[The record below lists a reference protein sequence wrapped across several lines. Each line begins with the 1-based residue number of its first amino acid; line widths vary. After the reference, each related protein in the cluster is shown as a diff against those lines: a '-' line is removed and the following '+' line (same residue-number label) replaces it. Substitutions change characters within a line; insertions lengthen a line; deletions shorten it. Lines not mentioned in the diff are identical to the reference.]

1 MRRTLLLA
9 TLALTGCSDQGFTSF
24 DIVDVF
30 RQNPPD
36 EVDILM
42 VVDDSCSMGPYQ
54 ETLGANFDQFI
65 SWFIEADVDYQI
77 GVVTTDII
85 DERKAGLIQGQI
97 ITTDTPNA
105 AVAFGEIVNVG
116 IDGAGYET
124 GLEAARMALSDPM
137 LATANAGFIRDDA
150 SLSIIFV
157 SDEQDGSPD
166 GVNDYINDFVAVKGA
181 RNRDVFNASALVV
194 SDLGQCTGDAALQ
207 STEGTRY
214 MDVALQT
221 GGVVGN
227 LCESDFESI
236 VFDLSLAS
244 TRLQNIYYLR
254 ETPTLPTLQVSV
266 DDEIIGCDTG
276 RWTYEEVMDEFTGE
290 LRPAIVFDVSDMP
303 PVGAQIAA
311 RYFGGTPDLATFCQE

>member
-42 VVDDSCSMGPYQ
+42 VVDDSCSMAPYQ
-54 ETLGANFDQFI
+54 DALGANFDQFI

-77 GVVTTDII
+77 GVITTDII
-85 DERKAGLIQGQI
+85 DPVKSGRIQGQV

-105 AVAFGEIVNVG
+105 AAAFGALVDVG
-116 IDGAGYET
+116 VDGAGYET
-124 GLEAARMALSDPM
+124 GLEAARMALSDS
-137 LATANAGFIRDDA
+137 LLSTANAGFIRDDA

-166 GVNDYINDFVAVKGA
+166 GVNDYINDFVGVKGA
-181 RNRDVFNASALVV
+181 RNRDTFNASALVV
-194 SDLGQCTGDAALQ
+194 SDIDQCTGAAAAQ

-221 GGVVGN
+221 DGIVGN
-227 LCESDFESI
+227 LCDTDFESI

-244 TRLQNIYYLR
+244 TRLQNTYYLR
-254 ETPTLPTLQVSV
+254 DTPALAGLQVSV
-266 DDEIIGCDTG
+266 DDDIIGCETG
-276 RWTYEEVMDEFTGE
+276 QWTYQEVQDEFTGE
-290 LRPAIVFDVSDMP
+290 LRPAIVFDVTQMP
-303 PVGAQIAA
+303 PVGSQIAA
-311 RYFGGTPDLATFCQE
+311 RYFGGAGDLANFCTE